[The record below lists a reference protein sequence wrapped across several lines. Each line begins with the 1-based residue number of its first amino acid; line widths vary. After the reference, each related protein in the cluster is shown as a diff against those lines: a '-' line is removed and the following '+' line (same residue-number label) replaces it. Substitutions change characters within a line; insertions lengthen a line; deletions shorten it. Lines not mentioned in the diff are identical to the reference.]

1 MNLVHNERIRLLATL
16 LNNMAVGTFIT
27 AIIVPVVGL
36 VYGSPTA
43 PRVCSLVAGRSG
55 LAYGWRRLTYRR
67 TGRTREAQAVTDVQ
81 LYLLVAP
88 LVLLALGAIAYWWAA
103 ALK

>member
-1 MNLVHNERIRLLATL
+1 MNLVHNERIRLLARL
-16 LNNMAVGTFIT
+16 LNNRAVGTFIT

-43 PRVCSLVAGRSG
+43 PVSAAWWLVGAAWLIAGVVLHIVAQAS
-55 LAYGWRRLTYRR
+55 
-67 TGRTREAQAVTDVQ
+67 TREAQAVTDVQ